1 VERNDYG
8 EWGWGGAGAEGTR
21 RRRSKLVAER
31 TASAATLPP
40 AASSP
45 SAFLAA
51 FGAGRSG
58 VEGAELESATR
69 RRAGGVPGG
78 WGRRE
83 RAESD
88 ADARRRRLATMAWLR
103 VSFLW
108 RFREETR
115 LDLRRRRWRRVAG
128 WAAMVRR

>member
-1 VERNDYG
+1 
-8 EWGWGGAGAEGTR
+8 
-21 RRRSKLVAER
+21 VAER
-31 TASAATLPP
+31 IALAATLPP

-51 FGAGRSG
+51 FGVGGSG
-58 VEGAELESATR
+58 VEGVELESATRR

-83 RAESD
+83 RAEAD
-88 ADARRRRLATMAWLR
+88 ADARRRRLAAMAWLR

-115 LDLRRRRWRRVAG
+115 LERRRRRWRRAAG
-128 WAAMVRR
+128 WGEMVRR